1 MITGVLIGKI
11 IPSTMI
17 EYSSNPTLGGLAMRM
32 LSGSFDPV
40 TMMFAGLVF
49 LMFTPVFRVITALI
63 GFGVE
68 RDWRFVAV
76 SAVVLILLTGEIVYS
91 MFIKG

>member
-11 IPSTMI
+11 FPSTMI

-49 LMFTPVFRVITALI
+49 LMFTPVFRVITAVI
-63 GFGVE
+63 GFGAE
-68 RDWRFVAV
+68 RDWRFVVV
-76 SAVVLILLTGEIVYS
+76 SAVVLILLAGEIVYS